1 MTAIRPGASRPVCD
15 GYDIATEH
23 GVLHFD
29 HEPTEAEV
37 AAAIESLAAPE
48 PERVEVIAED
58 GAVL

>member
-1 MTAIRPGASRPVCD
+1 MPTARTVCD

-29 HEPTEAEV
+29 HEPTEV